1 METLIL
7 CPSPAR
13 QTSVLNA
20 ESSLETRPGV
30 LRPLFSGVPLA
41 LPVLRTNL
49 MATRSASTFCLLV
62 YALIATCCVGCGG
75 RGGPERVEVSGTVT
89 YNGTPI
95 PEGTIRFVPGQHSMV
110 PLSGAPISEGA
121 YRVDQQGGVPVG
133 THKIE
138 IEAFRK
144 VQPSGQRAT
153 GGLHSNEEFRQQY
166 LPDRFNRRSELEIT
180 IEPDSGNIV
189 QDFELN
195 D

>member
-1 METLIL
+1 MISAPRNLL
-7 CPSPAR
+7 Y
-13 QTSVLNA
+13 
-20 ESSLETRPGV
+20 
-30 LRPLFSGVPLA
+30 GVPLA
-41 LPVLRTNL
+41 LPVHLRNL
-49 MATRSASTFCLLV
+49 MATRPASTFCLLV

-75 RGGPERVEVSGTVT
+75 RGGPDRVEVSGTVT

-95 PEGTIRFVPGQHSMV
+95 PEGTIRFVPGPTSSV
-110 PLSGAPISEGA
+110 PLSGASIKEGA
-121 YRVDQQGGVPVG
+121 YNADQNGGVPVG

-166 LPDRFNRRSELEIT
+166 LPDRFNKRSELEIT
-180 IEPDSGNIV
+180 IESGSANIV